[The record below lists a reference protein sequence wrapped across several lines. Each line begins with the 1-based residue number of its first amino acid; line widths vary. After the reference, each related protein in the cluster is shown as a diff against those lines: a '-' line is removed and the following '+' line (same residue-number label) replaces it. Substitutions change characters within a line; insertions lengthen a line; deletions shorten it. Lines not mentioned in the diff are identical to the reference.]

1 MKIKELKNKPEAEL
15 ERMLKEER
23 EHLRNLKFDL
33 ASKKLKKVREV
44 REVKKT
50 IARVMTLLKEKQ
62 GSGVRVVGGS
72 KKDEVNK
79 VNGFDKLTT
88 SKS

>member
-1 MKIKELKNKPEAEL
+1 MKIKELKNKPKAEL

-50 IARVMTLLKEKQ
+50 IARVMTLLRDKRA
-62 GSGVRVVGGS
+62 SGVSVVGEKVES
-72 KKDEVNK
+72 EVE
-79 VNGFDKLTT
+79 
-88 SKS
+88 